1 MLEIKNTE
9 DLYFK
14 ELMSKSKLEL
24 PFSDFEDNVMLQIEN
39 SVLHRKDVK
48 KKLKLSWISFV
59 AGSICGMVASF
70 FIQQLQEPIF
80 GIQPANLSIL
90 FQAVF
95 AAILFTQLDTLIKFS
110 KRISSET

>member
-1 MLEIKNTE
+1 MLETKNTE

-24 PFSDFEDNVMLQIEN
+24 PFSDFEDNVMMQIEN
-39 SVLHRKDVK
+39 SVLQRKNVK
-48 KKLKLSWISFV
+48 KELNLSWISFM
-59 AGSICGMVASF
+59 AGSVCGMVASF

-90 FQAVF
+90 FQVIF
-95 AAILFTQLDTLIKFS
+95 AAIIFTQLDTLIKFS
-110 KRISSET
+110 KRIGSET